1 MKVLLVA
8 GGLLGDQFTAM
19 SSTEVLAL
27 GSDTWTL
34 ATPLPQ
40 ARSGLVGVTIDN
52 RLYMTG
58 TVLFGTK
65 TTLFGL

>member
-8 GGLLGDQFTAM
+8 GGGNFRNQRTAM
-19 SSTEVLAL
+19 TSTEVFTP

-40 ARSGLVGVTIDN
+40 ARSGLAGVTVDN

-58 TVLFGTK
+58 TIL
-65 TTLFGL
+65 GL

>member
-8 GGLLGDQFTAM
+8 GGADQRAST
-19 SSTEVLAL
+19 STSTEVLTP

-34 ATPLPQ
+34 ATPLPK
-40 ARSGLVGVTIDN
+40 ARSSLAGVTIDN